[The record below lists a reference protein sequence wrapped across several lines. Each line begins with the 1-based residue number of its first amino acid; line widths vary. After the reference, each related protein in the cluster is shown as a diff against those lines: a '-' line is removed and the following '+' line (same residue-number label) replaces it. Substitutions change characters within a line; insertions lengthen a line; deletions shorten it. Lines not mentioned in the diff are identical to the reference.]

1 MSLSEP
7 CHSLMALLSPQA
19 LGSVLAYL
27 TDAKRKLR
35 HVVWVNLREEAVLE
49 CDGHTHSLR
58 CPGPP
63 MASDQLEV
71 RHPPSAFCTCLPRR
85 PSGKLAWEDLQK
97 VPCPSCKLEKL
108 RPQEEQTQGVTES
121 GLPLWLS
128 PWLSVGP
135 LRLRKG
141 QGCTQ

>member
-63 MASDQLEV
+63 MASEQLEV
-71 RHPPSAFCTCLPRR
+71 RHPPLPSAHACL
-85 PSGKLAWEDLQK
+85 E
-97 VPCPSCKLEKL
+97 
-108 RPQEEQTQGVTES
+108 
-121 GLPLWLS
+121 GLLGNWPGRIFRSPMPLL
-128 PWLSVGP
+128 
-135 LRLRKG
+135 
-141 QGCTQ
+141 